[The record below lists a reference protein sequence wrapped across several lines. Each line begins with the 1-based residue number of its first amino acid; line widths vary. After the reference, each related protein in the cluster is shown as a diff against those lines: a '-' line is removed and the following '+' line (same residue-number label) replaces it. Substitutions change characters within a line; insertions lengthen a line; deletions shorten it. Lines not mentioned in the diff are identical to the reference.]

1 MIIPLSCSELTLG
14 MRQDAYINHK
24 EKGEKKEMNKKE
36 KTIRNDVLAWK
47 VISSFPWHVRL

>member
-1 MIIPLSCSELTLG
+1 MIIPLSRLELIVD
-14 MRQDAYINHK
+14 MRQDAYSNHR

-36 KTIRNDVLAWK
+36 KTMRNDVLAWK

>member
-1 MIIPLSCSELTLG
+1 MMIPLSYLELIVR
-14 MRQDAYINHK
+14 MRQDAYSNQR

-36 KTIRNDVLAWK
+36 KTMRNDVLAWK

>member
-1 MIIPLSCSELTLG
+1 MIIPLSRLELIVD
-14 MRQDAYINHK
+14 MQQDAHNNHR

-36 KTIRNDVLAWK
+36 KTMRNDVLAWK